1 VAGGT
6 FVHYVPAKL
15 TGGAPHPAP
24 IVQSAPLAAVEPPDV
39 HYMPQ
44 FDPAIISDGKISN
57 VQLEAV
63 VYAGQRHEQHLQDGT
78 RAGIFIGDGTGVGK
92 GREIAAIIADNWAQ
106 GRKRAVWVS
115 ASRDLIE
122 DAQRD
127 LRDLGVD
134 IPIRV
139 VNDWKAA
146 ADIDLDAGIVF
157 TTYSSLIGEGKEDGA
172 EGETK
177 EQRNNRPKHT
187 RVDQLV
193 KWGGDNAVLVFDEGH
208 KMKGAYDD
216 GTGEPTATGA
226 AGIDLQ
232 EKLPEARVVYASATG
247 ATEVRN
253 MAYMT
258 RLGLWGEGTPFKQFG
273 DFLGRID
280 GGGVGAMEAVA
291 RDLKAHG
298 AYMARTLSYEGVEYR
313 EAHHHLSDEQR
324 QMYDTAAN
332 AWLKVIDKIVGAIAS
347 THAPGR
353 DRARAMS
360 QFWSS
365 HQRFFKQL
373 ITAIKIPTCIA
384 EIQKALDNNQ
394 SIVVSVASTGEAQ
407 QDRMVQKA
415 RENESSLDDI
425 DWSPREVLDHLITQ
439 VFPIHANEEVVD
451 PKTGRKSWRP
461 VKDKDGN
468 PVIDRVALAQREALR
483 DSLTDIAL
491 PGNPID
497 LLIEKF
503 GAANVAELTGRKA
516 RIEKDAL
523 TGKKSLKKRKAEGV
537 ASRRNNIAE
546 MAAFQDGKKRIAI
559 ISDAASTGISLHAD
573 ARAKNQQQRVHI
585 ALELKWSADKQ
596 LQDFGRTHR
605 SNEVSAPIYV
615 LLSTDLGGDKRFSAT
630 IARRLASLGALTQGS
645 REAAAG
651 GEIAKYNFES
661 TYGQQAVTTLL
672 RQLAQQQSSPVE
684 MRLWATR
691 QKAVAQFGGE
701 AGLQSRYTDEAMRGI
716 VGNLVDAFAHGEI
729 GKKDGLYYFS
739 DAVKNATA
747 PAQDGRELLAKIGL
761 MRRNEHTRL
770 PEGPPLPAG
779 VPQFLN
785 RVLSLPVGEQNSVF
799 ARFVDLFATAIE
811 TAKRQGS
818 FDEGVEDLRNAEAI
832 RLVHADLAHQAADG
846 AQTWHYHLEVD
857 EKTEPLSWKDAN
869 DRRSLRDSVDPI
881 VSGRPSG
888 WYKQVRSGNIVLAVN
903 GGTSTETDTGRTHR
917 EYALSRP
924 NGGTDRMTA
933 EDFEQKYAPVSD
945 AEARAWWNEKYQTV
959 PKVRTRELHLI
970 GGAMLQF
977 WDHLEHAGA
986 HGMHVIRAQ
995 TGDGQRVVGVE
1006 IPNRAVADVLKALGV
1021 GRENTNPSDVF
1032 SALGQGAEIQL
1043 AGGLTLRATKVHR
1056 EDAYEIADAKVAD
1069 FPTLEAAGAIAER
1082 IDGKKRFFIP
1092 TDAAAGM
1099 PVLEKILER
1108 WPVMRANTGEA
1119 LHSLRGEPDGLMPD
1133 EQRVQNSVLDKLHA
1147 HPEVYLA
1154 EYTRRFGNILNTDD
1168 AAKLFPEYNHS
1179 LETRTQYRLAVQPAA
1194 RWIRDELFRRALQ
1207 TSSKRVAV
1215 FIGGGPGAGKSTL
1228 LRENPLIARES
1239 AVVLDAMLS
1248 DLAAVKQLVD
1258 LATGAGKHVT
1268 ITYVHR
1274 DALQAYR
1281 AVLQRSVTEGRIPSV
1296 AYFLEARAGAARTI
1310 RALAQEYADD
1320 SKVAVEAI
1328 ENIGESGG
1336 RPFRTIDTLPLED
1349 YTQIRKRLYELLDAE
1364 YAAGRITEAV
1374 YRQARRDDGE
1384 GSRSLGG
1391 RPSNHR
1397 PESGRSQGTRQTL
1410 GTGERTPGEVARQPI
1425 LTDSPRAVYKH
1436 GVVYVNPAALTVLH
1450 RAEKTRDDWEASHLS
1465 APSTFALRG
1474 ALMRMSMAKDA
1485 DKTALQAL
1493 AGVLAD
1499 AQKDNASV
1507 IVCEVRP
1514 GESFA
1519 SLKAKLRHERMH
1531 RAQHALSGTGRVHE
1545 HVDWDTLLNHPLA
1558 ERAAR
1563 ALLADGY
1570 PADDPI
1576 LAAEIGAHLASGPI
1590 GWRRMRLSDDEAFAL
1605 YRVYVDLLNAT
1616 HVKDVN
1622 AHLAHVDPRL
1632 ATIRYG
1638 QETAAQSDARP
1649 DAGRES
1655 EPQSVQAGVP
1665 EAVPGRG
1672 PQRDLFGPEAD
1683 NAAAEA
1689 AGQRKLTGDQLTAE
1703 FNSPTRG
1710 KLKRAPKP
1718 VQTSIFDE
1726 TPEDQQG
1733 SLFSRATPLEKRILD
1748 YLAGKPGGEGIGRM
1762 REDLAGVSRPEFDR
1776 AMLALYRAR
1785 KIFMDEHDWPEA
1797 LANNPAY
1804 ASQRAETVYGGPG
1817 KYYVNAA
1824 LRPPEDS
1831 LYSLRPH
1838 YLDTA
1843 TVQQQIAEPLADVAH
1858 FFADTR
1864 DQFRRVF
1871 NPATLPQAERA
1882 ALNLRYHAANQARE
1896 YAQVEHSLKAAR
1908 AYFAGRPWQENL
1920 DFINRIEGNEAQP
1933 NEHLQ
1938 QIADVMREALDR
1950 YRDAV
1955 QALGTGKLSNFYE
1968 TYFPHLWKRPQEAV
1982 DAFKLIFARRP
1993 IEGTKSFLKQRKFH
2007 SFQEGIDA
2015 GLQPVSENPVDLVL
2029 AKTMEMGRYLLAH
2042 RWLAEQKRIGEARY
2056 VPARHEQKHPRG
2068 WVRLPD
2074 PLGTVYGNPRVPV
2087 REALDKE
2094 MMAGLQK
2101 QLETLGVD
2109 HGRAVKIGG
2118 TRWGYAVGDSKITTR
2133 FGGPESV
2140 LVHELGHILDERYHL
2155 ADQLVNEKPYRQEL
2169 RDLAD
2174 ERHDNPEER
2183 DSYHRYIRN
2192 RHEKIANLVAAWV
2205 HNRRRFER
2213 IAPNSFKFFSRFVAS
2228 HPELAELGRLEY
2240 GMKLQVMR
2248 NEIDTGG
2255 ILTRGYYYVPAGAA
2269 QVATNYLSPGLSRQA
2284 WYRGLRAYAN
2294 TTLQFALG
2302 FSGYHAGFTAAEA
2315 MVSRFATAIEAA
2327 AAGQGQLAAANALKI
2342 PVSAVSNVV
2351 LGDKIIRAYLE
2362 PAGADPEMLRY
2373 AEALVEGG
2381 GRVKMDEQY
2390 RTRFRQRFADAW
2402 AKSDG
2407 GGKLF
2412 QIANPLHGPRNLA
2425 ALAEAAAWPVMEYI
2439 VPRQK
2444 VGAFAAMAERLINQ
2458 YPDASREE
2466 MRKRFAEAWDSIDNR
2481 FGQMVYDN
2489 LFWNKMAKDL
2499 AMISVQSVGWNLGT
2513 FREILGGMAD
2523 YGRFAAQ
2530 AARYAKSRIG
2540 SGGQPPNSSPGSP
2553 PPTDVEDGEDGAPPK
2568 PFVLPPHVTSRMA
2581 YVLALP
2587 LLTGMIGA
2595 TITYFNTGEGPR
2607 DWRDYFAPPT
2617 DKSRTRR
2624 ISLPTYMKDVIH
2636 WIERPGQAATNKIHP
2651 WLRAAV
2657 EGFTNRDYAGTEIY
2671 DPKDSRPAKALAI
2684 AKHQAG
2690 TFVPYAVRNTLKA
2703 RDAGE
2708 SLATQ
2713 AAPQIGITQAPG
2725 YLSETDA
2732 ERRMSEMSEEGH
2744 GGPPRTPEA
2753 AARSRAKGEL
2763 TRLAR
2768 NNDPRTADRAEE
2780 LFQNGTLTD
2789 KDLRDVLRDSAKD
2802 ASAQHFNRL
2811 TAEQAIE
2818 VYSRGTPAE
2827 KHEWMPMLAHK
2838 VVSLE
2843 KRSPAEFEA
2852 FGRRWGAEMSAAI
2865 DDAGKYQ
2872 ASQ

>member
-1 VAGGT
+1 
-6 FVHYVPAKL
+6 
-15 TGGAPHPAP
+15 
-24 IVQSAPLAAVEPPDV
+24 
-39 HYMPQ
+39 
-44 FDPAIISDGKISN
+44 
-57 VQLEAV
+57 
-63 VYAGQRHEQHLQDGT
+63 
-78 RAGIFIGDGTGVGK
+78 
-92 GREIAAIIADNWAQ
+92 
-106 GRKRAVWVS
+106 
-115 ASRDLIE
+115 
-122 DAQRD
+122 
-127 LRDLGVD
+127 
-134 IPIRV
+134 
-139 VNDWKAA
+139 
-146 ADIDLDAGIVF
+146 
-157 TTYSSLIGEGKEDGA
+157 
-172 EGETK
+172 
-177 EQRNNRPKHT
+177 
-187 RVDQLV
+187 
-193 KWGGDNAVLVFDEGH
+193 
-208 KMKGAYDD
+208 
-216 GTGEPTATGA
+216 
-226 AGIDLQ
+226 
-232 EKLPEARVVYASATG
+232 
-247 ATEVRN
+247 
-253 MAYMT
+253 
-258 RLGLWGEGTPFKQFG
+258 
-273 DFLGRID
+273 
-280 GGGVGAMEAVA
+280 
-291 RDLKAHG
+291 
-298 AYMARTLSYEGVEYR
+298 
-313 EAHHHLSDEQR
+313 
-324 QMYDTAAN
+324 
-332 AWLKVIDKIVGAIAS
+332 
-347 THAPGR
+347 
-353 DRARAMS
+353 
-360 QFWSS
+360 
-365 HQRFFKQL
+365 
-373 ITAIKIPTCIA
+373 
-384 EIQKALDNNQ
+384 
-394 SIVVSVASTGEAQ
+394 
-407 QDRMVQKA
+407 
-415 RENESSLDDI
+415 
-425 DWSPREVLDHLITQ
+425 
-439 VFPIHANEEVVD
+439 
-451 PKTGRKSWRP
+451 
-461 VKDKDGN
+461 
-468 PVIDRVALAQREALR
+468 
-483 DSLTDIAL
+483 
-491 PGNPID
+491 
-497 LLIEKF
+497 
-503 GAANVAELTGRKA
+503 
-516 RIEKDAL
+516 
-523 TGKKSLKKRKAEGV
+523 
-537 ASRRNNIAE
+537 
-546 MAAFQDGKKRIAI
+546 
-559 ISDAASTGISLHAD
+559 
-573 ARAKNQQQRVHI
+573 
-585 ALELKWSADKQ
+585 
-596 LQDFGRTHR
+596 
-605 SNEVSAPIYV
+605 
-615 LLSTDLGGDKRFSAT
+615 
-630 IARRLASLGALTQGS
+630 
-645 REAAAG
+645 
-651 GEIAKYNFES
+651 
-661 TYGQQAVTTLL
+661 
-672 RQLAQQQSSPVE
+672 
-684 MRLWATR
+684 
-691 QKAVAQFGGE
+691 
-701 AGLQSRYTDEAMRGI
+701 
-716 VGNLVDAFAHGEI
+716 
-729 GKKDGLYYFS
+729 
-739 DAVKNATA
+739 
-747 PAQDGRELLAKIGL
+747 
-761 MRRNEHTRL
+761 
-770 PEGPPLPAG
+770 
-779 VPQFLN
+779 
-785 RVLSLPVGEQNSVF
+785 
-799 ARFVDLFATAIE
+799 
-811 TAKRQGS
+811 
-818 FDEGVEDLRNAEAI
+818 
-832 RLVHADLAHQAADG
+832 
-846 AQTWHYHLEVD
+846 
-857 EKTEPLSWKDAN
+857 
-869 DRRSLRDSVDPI
+869 
-881 VSGRPSG
+881 
-888 WYKQVRSGNIVLAVN
+888 
-903 GGTSTETDTGRTHR
+903 
-917 EYALSRP
+917 
-924 NGGTDRMTA
+924 
-933 EDFEQKYAPVSD
+933 
-945 AEARAWWNEKYQTV
+945 
-959 PKVRTRELHLI
+959 
-970 GGAMLQF
+970 
-977 WDHLEHAGA
+977 
-986 HGMHVIRAQ
+986 
-995 TGDGQRVVGVE
+995 
-1006 IPNRAVADVLKALGV
+1006 
-1021 GRENTNPSDVF
+1021 
-1032 SALGQGAEIQL
+1032 
-1043 AGGLTLRATKVHR
+1043 
-1056 EDAYEIADAKVAD
+1056 
-1069 FPTLEAAGAIAER
+1069 
-1082 IDGKKRFFIP
+1082 
-1092 TDAAAGM
+1092 
-1099 PVLEKILER
+1099 
-1108 WPVMRANTGEA
+1108 
-1119 LHSLRGEPDGLMPD
+1119 
-1133 EQRVQNSVLDKLHA
+1133 
-1147 HPEVYLA
+1147 
-1154 EYTRRFGNILNTDD
+1154 
-1168 AAKLFPEYNHS
+1168 
-1179 LETRTQYRLAVQPAA
+1179 
-1194 RWIRDELFRRALQ
+1194 
-1207 TSSKRVAV
+1207 
-1215 FIGGGPGAGKSTL
+1215 
-1228 LRENPLIARES
+1228 
-1239 AVVLDAMLS
+1239 
-1248 DLAAVKQLVD
+1248 
-1258 LATGAGKHVT
+1258 
-1268 ITYVHR
+1268 
-1274 DALQAYR
+1274 
-1281 AVLQRSVTEGRIPSV
+1281 
-1296 AYFLEARAGAARTI
+1296 
-1310 RALAQEYADD
+1310 
-1320 SKVAVEAI
+1320 
-1328 ENIGESGG
+1328 
-1336 RPFRTIDTLPLED
+1336 
-1349 YTQIRKRLYELLDAE
+1349 
-1364 YAAGRITEAV
+1364 
-1374 YRQARRDDGE
+1374 
-1384 GSRSLGG
+1384 
-1391 RPSNHR
+1391 
-1397 PESGRSQGTRQTL
+1397 
-1410 GTGERTPGEVARQPI
+1410 
-1425 LTDSPRAVYKH
+1425 
-1436 GVVYVNPAALTVLH
+1436 
-1450 RAEKTRDDWEASHLS
+1450 
-1465 APSTFALRG
+1465 
-1474 ALMRMSMAKDA
+1474 
-1485 DKTALQAL
+1485 
-1493 AGVLAD
+1493 
-1499 AQKDNASV
+1499 
-1507 IVCEVRP
+1507 
-1514 GESFA
+1514 
-1519 SLKAKLRHERMH
+1519 
-1531 RAQHALSGTGRVHE
+1531 
-1545 HVDWDTLLNHPLA
+1545 
-1558 ERAAR
+1558 
-1563 ALLADGY
+1563 
-1570 PADDPI
+1570 
-1576 LAAEIGAHLASGPI
+1576 
-1590 GWRRMRLSDDEAFAL
+1590 MRLSDDEAFAL